1 MKSDK
6 DLGMDAKIT
15 RRDLLHDVGLTALG
29 IGISTALPAAAAS
42 PINLGSSEGLQD
54 SKSPVPDATNYPP
67 IRTGLR
73 GSHPGA
79 YEAAHALAREGR
91 AFPEPVDLDEEYDLV
106 VVGAGISGLAAAHYY
121 QDRFGRDSRIL
132 LLENHD
138 DFGGHARRNEFHQGG
153 KMRLSLGG
161 THNLEWWNF
170 SKEVKRYLKRLGVD
184 AKRMRKDM
192 QFEYGRQA
200 PNSPAMYFD
209 KDTFGTDRLVAKS
222 DLSAAGGLAEDR
234 IDQFPL
240 SETSK
245 TALKNFYKRRDDV
258 LPDMSRVEKEEYLR
272 TISYPEFLR
281 RYGALDEEAIFLF
294 SKQLHGGWGVEMRA
308 ASVMEALEAGLPGQH
323 LLGGDH
329 SEDGWDYPA
338 AMWPDGN
345 ASLVRLQ
352 VASLIPEV
360 APKADASNVAVT
372 NFDYGKLDQA
382 GENVRLR
389 LNSTVIRAQ
398 DTDGGVY
405 VSYLSNDK
413 LLRLRAKHCV
423 MACYHVIIPHLIP
436 ELPQAQKEAMK
447 YQVKVPLVLTNVLLR
462 NTEAL
467 DRLGIDSVDCPGR
480 MLSSLFTFRGINT
493 GGFSHDLK
501 EEGPVSL
508 VFWGMISPP
517 KEAIDL
523 QAQRRASRA
532 LMLGLSFEDYERE
545 VRTVLDGL
553 LGPAGFDVETDI
565 LAITVNRW
573 PHGYAHEY
581 LDLWDYDWEEG
592 NAPHLTAQ
600 QPFGKITMANS
611 DAGAYA
617 YTHGAIDEAHR
628 AVKQLPS

>member
-6 DLGMDAKIT
+6 DLGMEAKIT
-15 RRDLLHDVGLTALG
+15 RRDLLHDASLTALG
-29 IGISTALPAAAAS
+29 IGIGAAFPTAATSAVEAGPKDAS
-42 PINLGSSEGLQD
+42 HRPT
-54 SKSPVPDATNYPP
+54 SPVPDTANYPP
-67 IRTGLR
+67 VRTGLR

-91 AFPEPVDLDEEYDLV
+91 VFPEPVDLDEEYDLV
-106 VVGAGISGLAAAHYY
+106 IVGAGISGLAAAHYY
-121 QDRFGRDSRIL
+121 QDRFGKDTRIL

-170 SKEVKRYLKRLGVD
+170 SKDVKRYLKRLGVD
-184 AKRMRKDM
+184 AKKMRKDM

-200 PNSPAMYFD
+200 PNSPALYFD
-209 KDTFGTDRLVAKS
+209 KDTFGTDRLVTKA
-222 DLSAAGGLAEDR
+222 DLSAPGGLAEDR

-240 SETSK
+240 SDASK
-245 TALKNFYKRRDDV
+245 TALKDFYKRRDDV
-258 LPDMSRVEKEEYLR
+258 LPNMSRSEKEAYLR

-281 RYGALDEEAIFLF
+281 RYGGLDDEAIFLF

-308 ASVMEALEAGLPGQH
+308 ASVMEALDSGLPGQH

-329 SEDGWDYPA
+329 NEEGWEYPA

-360 APKADASNVAVT
+360 APDADASNVAIT
-372 NFDYGKLDQA
+372 EFDYSKLDQA
-382 GENVRLR
+382 GAPVRLR

-398 DTDGGVY
+398 DMEDGVRITY
-405 VSYLSNDK
+405 INDDK

-462 NTEAL
+462 NTDAL
-467 DRLGIDSVDCPGR
+467 DKLGVDNVDCPGR
-480 MLSSLFTFRGINT
+480 MLASLFTFRGINT
-493 GGFSHDLK
+493 GGFTHDLD
-501 EEGPVSL
+501 EAGPVSL

-517 KEAIDL
+517 EEAFDL

-553 LGPAGFDVETDI
+553 LGPAGFDVEKDI

-592 NAPHLTAQ
+592 NEPHLIAQ

-628 AVKQLPS
+628 AVQQLPS